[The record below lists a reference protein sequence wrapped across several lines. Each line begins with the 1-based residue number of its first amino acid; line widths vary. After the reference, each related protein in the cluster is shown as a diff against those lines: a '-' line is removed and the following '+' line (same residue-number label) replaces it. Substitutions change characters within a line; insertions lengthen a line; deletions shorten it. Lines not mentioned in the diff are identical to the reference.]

1 MVNYYHAYLMANSS
15 VTIKSE
21 NMLLNS
27 EQKFGIDGKELC
39 DSMTTL

>member
-1 MVNYYHAYLMANSS
+1 MASSS

-21 NMLLNS
+21 NMFLNS
-27 EQKFGIDGKELC
+27 EEKFGIDGKELY